1 MNSAQRRL
9 NRTVL
14 ALLGLM
20 FLGLASIA
28 VLTGT
33 TGPGALQ
40 TTTAE
45 LWARIQENLA
55 AAPIPG
61 TNTSWWSLAALA
73 LLVLLA
79 VLLVWWIIAQGR
91 GRSSYVARQ
100 ASGAGD
106 TAVDTAVAGQLIKD
120 ALANNTAALSCSVTS
135 WRARGVVGGVAL
147 KIRVQ
152 ARRGASPADLTAE
165 VEHLVRGLDALLGS
179 QIPVLV
185 HIRAGTR
192 TKFGRAGRVL

>member
-14 ALLGLM
+14 ALLAVVV
-20 FLGLASIA
+20 LGLAVTA
-28 VLTGT
+28 VLAGT
-33 TGPGALQ
+33 AQIGTVQVSATQ
-40 TTTAE
+40 

-61 TNTSWWSLAALA
+61 TNTSWWSVVVLA

-106 TAVDTAVAGQLIKD
+106 TTVDTAVAGQLIKD

-147 KIRVQ
+147 KISVQ